1 MTASRGP
8 VAGGSSPTA
17 GRGAAWANPRIS
29 LGRLARRDRWLVGV
43 VVLAAIAFEA
53 LLVWLPVVAS
63 VGLSFT
69 SWDGIGGLA
78 EIRPVGLANYELLV
92 TSYPRFWTALA
103 NNLLWLVALL
113 GIATPLGMA
122 IAFALDRELKGA
134 RLYQSAFYLPM
145 LLSLALVGFIWE
157 LQYAPD
163 NGFLNAVLGRTE
175 PATLIDWLGDRT
187 LNRWAVLVAA
197 TWRHVGYVVV
207 LYLAALRTVD
217 PALREAAA
225 LDGASERQAFV
236 RVIVPSLRAVNV
248 VVLVITAIEA
258 LRAFDIV
265 YVINGGVNGLELLS
279 VLVTAN
285 IVGEASRLGFGSA
298 IATVL
303 LAVSV
308 VPIALFLRRLERAE
322 RAA

>member
-1 MTASRGP
+1 MGLA
-8 VAGGSSPTA
+8 VAA
-17 GRGAAWANPRIS
+17 
-29 LGRLARRDRWLVGV
+29 
-43 VVLAAIAFEA
+43 VLAFETVF
-53 LLVWLPVVAS
+53 VWLPVGAS
-63 VGLSFT
+63 VALSFT
-69 SWDGIGGLA
+69 SWDGVGGLA
-78 EIRPVGLANYELLV
+78 QIQPVGLRNYELLV
-92 TSYPRFWTALA
+92 SAYPRFWTALA
-103 NNLLWLVALL
+103 NNVLWLVALL
-113 GIATPLGMA
+113 GVATPLGMA
-122 IAFALDRELKGA
+122 IAFALDRELRGA

-163 NGFLNAVLGRTE
+163 HGFINGLLGRTE
-175 PATLIDWLGDRT
+175 PAQVIDWLGDRS

-207 LYLAALRTVD
+207 LYLAGLRTVD

-225 LDGASERQAFV
+225 IDGASERQTFL
-236 RVIVPSLRAVNV
+236 RVVVPSLRAINI

-265 YVINGGVNGLELLS
+265 YVINGGLNGLELLS

-303 LAVSV
+303 LVVSI

-322 RAA
+322 QVA